1 MQRTACIIV
10 EQNSIINLINQLC
23 MKKTYYLPLTET
35 VPFGAMERIM
45 DATVISAD
53 PVIQEPD
60 PDDPGALMM

>member
-1 MQRTACIIV
+1 
-10 EQNSIINLINQLC
+10 
-23 MKKTYYLPLTET
+23 MKKTYLFPMTDII
-35 VPFGAMERIM
+35 PHIAMECIM